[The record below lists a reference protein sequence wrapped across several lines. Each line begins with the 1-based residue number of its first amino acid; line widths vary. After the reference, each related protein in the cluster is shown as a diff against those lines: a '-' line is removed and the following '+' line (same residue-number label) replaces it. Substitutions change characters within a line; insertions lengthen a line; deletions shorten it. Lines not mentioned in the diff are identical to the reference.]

1 MKKEL
6 LLASALASTVGAV
19 GIAEAASGSFSGHT
33 RTGINGSQLD
43 SSAGA
48 SDTVGNT
55 QLNNFA
61 VSLSETTDAGV
72 KIATGFTLTDEG
84 GAESDASGMT
94 LTFTDG
100 SSLQLIEA
108 GSAAAAHAVSVPG
121 GGGEVGITNTSSNNS
136 AGALTTGMGAD
147 PVGFDYAT
155 AADAFGIEGF
165 SANFSASFNS
175 DVAAT
180 SGSTG
185 TVTIENSYAV
195 GVTYKTT
202 AGDSTVT
209 IGAGYNEGNT
219 NSQTANKDNRTYQVG
234 ATVVTG
240 DLTVGAGFLDG
251 DWLADNEQMN
261 GSYATA
267 GVKYVSGDIT
277 FNVGASSGDA
287 VDEVLGAVAT
297 SSEDSVDKV
306 GASVDY
312 VIASGVTGTVGYR
325 SEDAKN
331 DGTASP
337 THSGSSWYVGAT
349 VSF

>member
-6 LLASALASTVGAV
+6 LLASALASTVGMA
-19 GIAEAASGSFSGHT
+19 GIAEAASATFSGHN
-33 RTGINGSQLD
+33 RTGVAGSNPD
-43 SSAGA
+43 SSSTDSTSA
-48 SDTVGNT
+48 S
-55 QLNNFA
+55 QLNNFN
-61 VSLSETTDAGV
+61 VSISETTDAGV

-84 GAESDASGMT
+84 GAESNASGLT

-108 GSAAAAHAVSVPG
+108 GSASAAHAVSVPG

-136 AGALTTGMGAD
+136 AGALTVGHGSD
-147 PVGFDYAT
+147 YVGFDYAT

-165 SANFSASFNS
+165 SANISASFNS

-180 SGSTG
+180 SGAAVTA
-185 TVTIENSYAV
+185 TIENSYAV

-209 IGAGYNEGNT
+209 LGGGYNNASL
-219 NSQTANKDNRTYQVG
+219 NNQTATKDNAVYHVG

-240 DLTVGAGFLDG
+240 DLTVGAGFADG
-251 DWLADNEQMN
+251 DWLVDDEQVS
-261 GSYATA
+261 GSFASA
-267 GVKYVSGDIT
+267 GAKYVSGDIT
-277 FNVGASSGDA
+277 FNIGMSAGDG
-287 VDEVLGAVAT
+287 VDENMGVKGT
-297 SSEDSVDKV
+297 SKEDSVDKV

-312 VIASGVTGTVGYR
+312 VVASGVTATLGYR
-325 SEDAKN
+325 QEDTKN
-331 DGTASP
+331 EGST
-337 THSGSSWYVGAT
+337 TQTYSGSSWYVGAT